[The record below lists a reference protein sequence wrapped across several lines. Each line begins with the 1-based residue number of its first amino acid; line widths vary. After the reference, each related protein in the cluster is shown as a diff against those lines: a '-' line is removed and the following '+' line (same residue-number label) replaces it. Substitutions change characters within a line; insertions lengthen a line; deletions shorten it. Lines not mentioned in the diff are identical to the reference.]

1 MPYIQRSPA
10 GHVIALLLNA
20 PEPHFEWLAADH
32 PEVLRFLTDSDAIGQ
47 GTMPH
52 DVLATLD
59 RAMIRVLEDLVD
71 VLVDKHI
78 IQLSDLPEQA
88 RTKVAARKEV
98 RRTLPSAHTTSTPVG
113 LDDIV

>member
-10 GHVIALLLNA
+10 GGVIALFLSA
-20 PEPHFEWLAADH
+20 PESGAEWLAVDH
-32 PEVLRFLTDSDAIGQ
+32 PDVLRFLTDSEASGHVVK
-47 GTMPH
+47 PH

-71 VLVDKHI
+71 VLVDKQI
-78 IQLSDLPEQA
+78 IRLSDLPEQA
-88 RTKVAARKEV
+88 RTKVAARKEI
-98 RRTLPSAHTTSTPVG
+98 RRTLPHAHTTGTPVG